1 MIFLKNTNRRVVQW
15 QCHNPLIKLPI
26 WDSYGF
32 SYLIFQTFMTLLL
45 LVWRI
50 SNFQHSYSFN
60 FLLPYQWTYYKG
72 WVALLTLSKWT
83 FIINTIYAKPVW
95 KKCYNLCST
104 PTTSQR
110 GKTCNLEDFSQLH
123 KIYYWHEFVYKKEHV
138 KYIKLDGI
146 IVNTELLYMYFYQK
160 NIS

>member
-1 MIFLKNTNRRVVQW
+1 MSNDNVIIRWSNCQFEIPMDLV
-15 QCHNPLIKLPI
+15 I
-26 WDSYGF
+26 SYF
-32 SYLIFQTFMTLLL
+32 KHSWLSYYWFGVFQTFNILILLIFCFHTNEL
-45 LVWRI
+45 ITRVGI
-50 SNFQHSYSFN
+50 
-60 FLLPYQWTYYKG
+60 
-72 WVALLTLSKWT
+72 ALLTLSKWT
-83 FIINTIYAKPVW
+83 FIINTIYANPVW
-95 KKCYNLCST
+95 KNWYKLCST